1 MSPLPVRL
9 IILKLLMVETNSAN
23 FHFFVTQRIRIY
35 SSDFSSVENDMF
47 GEFGEFDLVGSGF
60 GGGME
65 DIEVARD
72 ARVDVLDGET
82 TDRTGIQVS

>member
-1 MSPLPVRL
+1 
-9 IILKLLMVETNSAN
+9 
-23 FHFFVTQRIRIY
+23 
-35 SSDFSSVENDMF
+35 MF

-72 ARVDVLDGET
+72 ARVDALEGET
-82 TDRTGIQVS
+82 TDRTGIQVSVSCCCFW

>member
-1 MSPLPVRL
+1 MTRYSAVMSVCPTVHVHMCL
-9 IILKLLMVETNSAN
+9 II
-23 FHFFVTQRIRIY
+23 Y
-35 SSDFSSVENDMF
+35 SCIAENDMF

-72 ARVDVLDGET
+72 AR
-82 TDRTGIQVS
+82 TDIMEGDTREGAAGLQVSAILVRL

>member
-1 MSPLPVRL
+1 MNLLSPSFVAPKDLNVTVL
-9 IILKLLMVETNSAN
+9 I
-23 FHFFVTQRIRIY
+23 FF
-35 SSDFSSVENDMF
+35 SVENDMF

-72 ARVDVLDGET
+72 ARVDALEGET
-82 TDRTGIQVS
+82 TDRTGIQVSVSCCCFFGSLVLF

>member
-1 MSPLPVRL
+1 MHSCSTGSVY
-9 IILKLLMVETNSAN
+9 KMLL
-23 FHFFVTQRIRIY
+23 FFA
-35 SSDFSSVENDMF
+35 ENDMF

-72 ARVDVLDGET
+72 AR
-82 TDRTGIQVS
+82 TDMIEGDTREGAADLQVKNLVVGHFLLTSNSQF